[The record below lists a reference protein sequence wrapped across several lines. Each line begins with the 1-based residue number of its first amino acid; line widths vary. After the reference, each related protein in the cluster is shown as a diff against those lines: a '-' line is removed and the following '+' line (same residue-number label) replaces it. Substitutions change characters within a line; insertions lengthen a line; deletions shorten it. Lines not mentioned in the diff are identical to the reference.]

1 MTGPHSLH
9 TLRTTTHPH
18 SPRNHTPSAWRGGR
32 GQPTHA
38 DNHNV
43 ATHPACGEDD
53 NAHSLRERRS
63 RPPSTC
69 APTATTRPTAWA
81 TTTRPQPAPSNND
94 EVSTTSR
101 ASARPTAPTHPTQ
114 SPRTNERRTRLHGPR
129 ATPVLPLQFSDFRC
143 ELDSTAHD
151 AFQDVSGSAV
161 SCIPRPY
168 GRHRLWRDPTRC
180 YPPFRIPSVSTVV

>member
-69 APTATTRPTAWA
+69 TPMATTRPTAWA
-81 TTTRPQPAPSNND
+81 MTTTRPQPAPSNND
-94 EVSTTSR
+94 EVSTTLR
-101 ASARPTAPTHPTQ
+101 ASARPTAPTCPTQ
-114 SPRTNERRTRLHGPR
+114 SPRTNERR
-129 ATPVLPLQFSDFRC
+129 
-143 ELDSTAHD
+143 
-151 AFQDVSGSAV
+151 
-161 SCIPRPY
+161 
-168 GRHRLWRDPTRC
+168 
-180 YPPFRIPSVSTVV
+180 